1 MNVTVTNDER
11 NCYRSTCRMN
21 VTGLLM
27 NVTVMDERN
36 FGYFWCNI
44 LKQAIIIYVVRVSNK
59 SKICRDIFEL

>member
-11 NCYRSTCRMN
+11 NFSRSTCRMN

-36 FGYFWCNI
+36 FGYIWCNI
-44 LKQAIIIYVVRVSNK
+44 LKKAITIYAVQLVNE
-59 SKICRDIFEL
+59 SKIFRNSLEL

>member
-36 FGYFWCNI
+36 FGYIWCNI
-44 LKQAIIIYVVRVSNK
+44 LKKAIIIYGVRVVNE
-59 SKICRDIFEL
+59 SKFFHNTLEL